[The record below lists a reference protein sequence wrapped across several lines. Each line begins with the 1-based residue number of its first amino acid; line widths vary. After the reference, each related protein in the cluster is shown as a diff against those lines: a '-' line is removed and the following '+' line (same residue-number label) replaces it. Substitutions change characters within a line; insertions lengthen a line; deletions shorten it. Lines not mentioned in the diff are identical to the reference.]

1 MAREAMIELNCI
13 CEQRDITLLVD
24 LLCNGGWTV
33 HNEKGN
39 IEYLPIGDDEDFC
52 WQEDNIS
59 YEELKKILV
68 VKQQKGE
75 LVGIHLFYEG
85 TSHGVS
91 LLARDVQKVVISI
104 DINRNTIGEERN
116 SLTNFEWYFSKLI
129 MMLNKEKSLLFSY
142 KFEDYID

>member
-13 CEQRDITLLVD
+13 CKQKDITFLVD

-33 HNEKGN
+33 QNEKGN

-52 WQEDNIS
+52 WHEDNIS
-59 YEELKKILV
+59 YEELKEILV
-68 VKQQKGE
+68 MKQQKSE

-85 TSHGVS
+85 TSHGIS

-104 DINRNTIGEERN
+104 DINRNTIGVERD

-129 MMLNKEKSLLFSY
+129 MRLNKDKSLLFSY